1 MGAGGHSHTLM
12 VITGQDE
19 EGLKKLAK
27 FKPKPP
33 YDCPPFPHT
42 ATFIGTVRALS
53 GWLAAPQE
61 GHRDAAGGGE
71 EAAPKEEEESVKEEA

>member
-53 GWLAAPQE
+53 G
-61 GHRDAAGGGE
+61 
-71 EAAPKEEEESVKEEA
+71 